1 MPNSIQ
7 SFWPIIWSNLGQ
19 YVSVKVPL
27 KMVFDGFDEEFE
39 TCSGRRCHIGFVA
52 VVKVYSLIAKFRG
65 IGFFL
70 VDDFLVPKSLP
81 NCDPKITWLV
91 MKKKIPTKCPII
103 TSLPKQ
109 MVRKSIRL

>member
-1 MPNSIQ
+1 
-7 SFWPIIWSNLGQ
+7 
-19 YVSVKVPL
+19 
-27 KMVFDGFDEEFE
+27 MVFDVFDKEFE

-91 MKKKIPTKCPII
+91 MKKPPRNALLSHRCQSKWYVNLSDYK
-103 TSLPKQ
+103 
-109 MVRKSIRL
+109 

>member
-1 MPNSIQ
+1 MCI
-7 SFWPIIWSNLGQ
+7 L
-19 YVSVKVPL
+19 KVPL
-27 KMVFDGFDEEFE
+27 KLAFDVFDEKFE
-39 TCSGRRCHIGFVA
+39 TFSGRRCHIGFVA

-103 TSLPKQ
+103 TSLQSKWY
-109 MVRKSIRL
+109 VNLSDYK

>member
-1 MPNSIQ
+1 MYTY
-7 SFWPIIWSNLGQ
+7 L
-19 YVSVKVPL
+19 KVDL
-27 KMVFDGFDEEFE
+27 EMAFDVFDEFE

-91 MKKKIPTKCPII
+91 MKKRSLTKCPII
-103 TSLPKQ
+103 TSLQSKWY
-109 MVRKSIRL
+109 VNLSNHT